1 MKALHVVATLILI
14 VLLASGLYFYLRNST
29 GDTGEIEILAREAYI
44 SCSDLYIKTV
54 FRSRTGSPILIE
66 EVFVKDVKVSIKAG
80 IGFNETIYVRVEKE
94 NLDTW
99 EEVVLNIIVYNT
111 SFKQGESVPV
121 QVKVN
126 SILLY
131 MQNLTITKSFCY
143 EDFDVEVNKV
153 YYTGVFNIVLRIR
166 NVGDDPATIDQVFI
180 DGKTLAKAGG
190 NSNLPFPLTFRPGE
204 EKIVTI
210 WLTTG
215 YTHGQVVELRLHT
228 IGGNEYSKLI
238 TLP

>member
-1 MKALHVVATLILI
+1 M
-14 VLLASGLYFYLRNST
+14 
-29 GDTGEIEILAREAYI
+29 
-44 SCSDLYIKTV
+44 
-54 FRSRTGSPILIE
+54 
-66 EVFVKDVKVSIKAG
+66 
-80 IGFNETIYVRVEKE
+80 
-94 NLDTW
+94 DTW

-111 SFKQGESVPV
+111 SIKQGESVPV